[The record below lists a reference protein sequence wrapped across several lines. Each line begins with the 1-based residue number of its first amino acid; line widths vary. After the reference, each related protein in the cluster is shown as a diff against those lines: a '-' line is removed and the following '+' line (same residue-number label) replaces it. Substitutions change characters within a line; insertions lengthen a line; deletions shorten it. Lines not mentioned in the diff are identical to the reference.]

1 MERRENEI
9 AAKEASV
16 RKKEKEVDGLHEKGV
31 QELERISGF
40 TSEEAKEYLL
50 KSVEDEV
57 KIDTAKLYKELESR
71 AKEEAGRKAKRV
83 CGNSYSEMCCR
94 SRIRE
99 YHLRGTASER

>member
-57 KIDTAKLYKELESR
+57 KIDTAKLYKELR
-71 AKEEAGRKAKRV
+71 AEQKRKQAVRQK
-83 CGNSYSEMCCR
+83 SMW
-94 SRIRE
+94 
-99 YHLRGTASER
+99 

>member
-57 KIDTAKLYKELESR
+57 KSTQQSSTKSWR
-71 AKEEAGRKAKRV
+71 AEQKRKQAVRQK
-83 CGNSYSEMCCR
+83 SMW
-94 SRIRE
+94 
-99 YHLRGTASER
+99 

>member
-57 KIDTAKLYKELESR
+57 KIDTAKLYKELE
-71 AKEEAGRKAKRV
+71 
-83 CGNSYSEMCCR
+83 MCCR